1 MKILAFDTSNQ
12 PLSVAIVEDNRILT
26 EQLINMKRNHS
37 IQLMPA
43 IEEALKQTKLTLGEM
58 DYIAVANGPGSY
70 TGLRIAVTIA
80 KSLAWA
86 QDIQLIGVSSL
97 KVLAANSQASADTYI
112 VPLFDARRQNIYAGL
127 YRNDKAGQ
135 LQMVEVDTHMAAEQY
150 AEYLATLEGNFGLIG
165 ADAEQ
170 FIDIFTEKLGDRV
183 HVAHPSLNVPRASVL
198 ALLAQ
203 DEKVTPAH
211 QLVPNY
217 LKLAEA
223 EENWLKENPDHKGD
237 DWVEKV

>member
-150 AEYLATLEGNFGLIG
+150 AEYLATLEGNFELIG

>member
-86 QDIQLIGVSSL
+86 QDIHLIGVSSL

-150 AEYLATLEGNFGLIG
+150 AEYLATLEGNFELIG